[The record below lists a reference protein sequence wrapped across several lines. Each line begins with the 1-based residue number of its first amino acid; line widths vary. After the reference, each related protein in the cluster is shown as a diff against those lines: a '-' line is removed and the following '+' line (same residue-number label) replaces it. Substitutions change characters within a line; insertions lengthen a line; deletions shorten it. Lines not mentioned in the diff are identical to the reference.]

1 MIKWIFWATLCMGT
15 SSAHK
20 LNLLDAFC
28 KQNPKT
34 KKQCRS
40 LLGMVNF
47 YRRYVPNCAE
57 IIAPL
62 SDLTKSRA
70 PNIVEWAEK
79 QERSFTQIKQ
89 LLSKEPILKLPDL
102 DRPFIVQSDASSQAL
117 GACLIQ
123 EYDGVEHPVMYT
135 SKKLLPREQNYSVG
149 EREALAI
156 IWAVNKFHRY
166 LYGTHFVLESD
177 HRPLEYLQ
185 TTHSKNPRLMRWS
198 LALQPYRY
206 TVRYIRGSQNLV
218 ADYLSRC

>member
-1 MIKWIFWATLCMGT
+1 
-15 SSAHK
+15 
-20 LNLLDAFC
+20 
-28 KQNPKT
+28 
-34 KKQCRS
+34 
-40 LLGMVNF
+40 MVNF
-47 YRRYVPNCAE
+47 YRCYVPNCAE
-57 IIAPL
+57 IIASL

-70 PNIVEWAEK
+70 PNIVEWGEK

-123 EYDGVEHPVMYT
+123 EYDGVKHPVMYA
-135 SKKLLPREQNYSVG
+135 SKKLLLREQNYSVG

-177 HRPLEYLQ
+177 HWPLEYL
-185 TTHSKNPRLMRWS
+185 
-198 LALQPYRY
+198 
-206 TVRYIRGSQNLV
+206 
-218 ADYLSRC
+218 